1 MAWTLADIRAK
12 VRTLSSRP
20 STNQISNDN
29 IDTYINDFY
38 RFDFCELVGL
48 ESFRSDWTQ
57 EATVTDSGEYTISED
72 VVNLEEP
79 VFANDEKITVYYDK
93 DWFYSD
99 YPDEEDYITSP
110 TLAIGTSDVKAVAN
124 SAFKY
129 KISGW
134 IYSKA
139 AAETSFSGLSTVP
152 QNKYGAFLVEID
164 SDGTI
169 TISEADDNATG
180 YNTAALAVNGL
191 PARTSGSAIVGFV
204 TVISTDSG
212 GFVPGT
218 TNLNDSAVTDTYT
231 NGNPGQR
238 STPSAILLD
247 MSAEKAYLRPK
258 VCDTY
263 LIKSKLTLN
272 RPTTLTSDNEPLNTK
287 WGLALA
293 LGAAIKIIAAEE
305 NDAQKVLK
313 LKTGHETPQA
323 AAVLPAMPGSL
334 DYEISNIR
342 KKTLRQLRNKRV
354 ERTF

>member
-12 VRTLSSRP
+12 VRTLTSRP
-20 STNQISNDN
+20 SANQISNDT
-29 IDTYINDFY
+29 IDSYINDFY

-48 ESFRSDWTQ
+48 ESFKSDWTQ

-79 VFANDEKITVYYDK
+79 VFVNDEQITVYYDK
-93 DWFYSD
+93 DWFFSD
-99 YPDEEDYITSP
+99 YPDEEDYTTSP
-110 TLAIGTSDVKAVAN
+110 TLAIGSSDVKAVAN

-129 KISGW
+129 EISGW

-164 SDGTI
+164 SDGTV
-169 TISEADDNATG
+169 TISEADDNSTG
-180 YNTAALAVNGL
+180 YDTPALAVNDL
-191 PARTSGSAIVGFV
+191 PARTSGRAIMGYV

-218 TNLNDSAVTDTYT
+218 TELSDSAVTDTYT
-231 NGNPGQR
+231 NGDPGLR
-238 STPSAILLD
+238 SSPSAILLD
-247 MSAEKAYLRPK
+247 LSAEKAYIRPK
-258 VCDTY
+258 VFDTY
-263 LIKSKLTLN
+263 LIKSKLTLQ
-272 RPTTLTSDNEPLNTK
+272 RPATLTSSDEPLNTK

-293 LGAAIKIIAAEE
+293 LGAAIKIIAANE
-305 NDAQKVLK
+305 NDALKILK
-313 LKTGHETPQA
+313 LKTGHEMPQA

-334 DYEISNIR
+334 DYEISNCR
-342 KKTLRQLRNKRV
+342 LKTLRQLKNKRV